1 MRYYVT
7 LFDSNYLTRGL
18 VMYRS
23 LLRSETDFH
32 LWIICFDDLMY
43 EILTKIELEKVT
55 LVSLNEFEDKK
66 LLEFKLTRPKKEYFF
81 TCAPAS
87 ILYVFKHFPDAETV
101 TYLDSDL
108 MFFSSPS
115 TIFAENSNAS
125 IFLTE
130 HRFVTSIPEPDR
142 QYGHF
147 NVQFMVFRR
156 TDSGLAALNY
166 WFEYCLSLRYESEED
181 NYGDQKCLDDWQQ
194 RFTGVHLVKSLGAGL
209 APWNASQYAIEKK
222 EDQIFVESDPL
233 IFYHYS
239 GFKIYGNNFA
249 YLSTYCGL
257 QIDTNV
263 RNFIYKPYFKEI
275 KQAYQDIRK
284 IAQNFDKGMENLFLP
299 LKYSNKLLFRF
310 LLFLHEIR
318 MGRYFLEGLF

>member
-23 LLRSETDFH
+23 LLRYETDFH
-32 LWIICFDDLMY
+32 LWIICFDDLMF
-43 EILTKIELEKVT
+43 EILTKMQLEKVT
-55 LVSLNEFEDKK
+55 LVPLNEFEDEK

-87 ILYVFKHFPDAETV
+87 ILYVFKHFSEVETV
-101 TYLDSDL
+101 TYLDTDL
-108 MFFSSPS
+108 RFFSSPQ
-115 TIFAENSNAS
+115 TIFAENTNAS

-130 HRFVTSIPEPDR
+130 HRFLSYFDQPESK
-142 QYGHF
+142 YGRF

-166 WFEYCLSLRYESEED
+166 WFEHCLSLRYESEED

-194 RFTGVHLVKSLGAGL
+194 RFTGVHVVQSLGAGL

-222 EDQIFVESDPL
+222 DNQIFVETDPL

-249 YLSTYCGL
+249 YLSPSCPFKV
-257 QIDTNV
+257 QKKV
-263 RNFIYKPYFKEI
+263 KNFIYKPYFREI

-284 IAQNFDKGMENLFLP
+284 IDQNFNQGIDNLLSSNSSEKWYQR
-299 LKYSNKLLFRF
+299 LKFFWY
-310 LLFLHEIR
+310 EIR
-318 MGRYFLEGLF
+318 MGRYYLEGLF